1 MKRYKTVLTIAGSD
15 SSGGAG
21 IQADIKTITY
31 FKCYAMSV
39 ITALTAQNTQEVKSI
54 FNISPKFIREQ
65 LNTTCS
71 DIKPDSIKIGMLSDK
86 KIIQEISKFIDNYK
100 ISKVVLDPVMVSTS
114 GYLLLKKSA
123 ILSLTKNLIT
133 KSIIITP
140 NLEEAEILTNTK
152 INSKDDMINPIQ
164 ILEKI
169 GAKNILI
176 KGLIKNGKI
185 FDCLFLKKK

>member
-54 FNISPKFIREQ
+54 FNTTPKFIREQ

-86 KIIQEISKFIDNYK
+86 KIIQEISKFIENCYLN
-100 ISKVVLDPVMVSTS
+100 KV
-114 GYLLLKKSA
+114 K
-123 ILSLTKNLIT
+123 
-133 KSIIITP
+133 
-140 NLEEAEILTNTK
+140 K
-152 INSKDDMINPIQ
+152 INVITGKGMRS
-164 ILEKI
+164 
-169 GAKNILI
+169 KNINDPYQSSELSILKSVKSVLSNSLWPEKSFSLFDLI
-176 KGLIKNGKI
+176 SFELIGNVTE
-185 FDCLFLKKK
+185 FSVA